1 MREKV
6 LIAAERMT
14 ELTCRMRVK
23 KTEEDEDGGADGV
36 DLFPESALVP
46 IRSYPDVG
54 IELRTKW
61 AQELM
66 KSFATSSTS
75 TTTTTNN
82 PHGLQI
88 RPLDFIAMLDGSV
101 KVLTAASAATG
112 PSRNNPGRKAGYPAR
127 FQIPPRTLWGL
138 DEAQRVKRAEMFA
151 MASLL
156 YELLSGT
163 QIFEGLSDEEVQ
175 ERFSKGEFPP
185 DAASLPYSLVIFSGW
200 SEEFA
205 EEMAKRGMYATGR
218 PLFYYFFVHERA
230 IGISFFLACK
240 LLF

>member
-1 MREKV
+1 
-6 LIAAERMT
+6 MT
-14 ELTCRMRVK
+14 ELTCRIRVK
-23 KTEEDEDGGADGV
+23 KTEEDEDCGADGV
-36 DLFPESALVP
+36 ALFPESALVP
-46 IRSYPDVG
+46 IQSYADAG

-66 KSFATSSTS
+66 KSFSTS
-75 TTTTTNN
+75 TNTTNN

-88 RPLDFIAMLDGSV
+88 RPWDFIAMLDGSV
-101 KVLTAASAATG
+101 KALTAAG
-112 PSRNNPGRKAGYPAR
+112 PSRNDRGTRKVGYPAR

-138 DEAQRVKRAEMFA
+138 DEAQKVKRAEMFA

-175 ERFSKGEFPP
+175 ERFSRGEFPP
-185 DAASLPYSLVIFSGW
+185 DAASLPNSLVIFSGW

-205 EEMAKRGMYATGR
+205 QELAKQGMYGPALLYY
-218 PLFYYFFVHERA
+218 LFSHERA
-230 IGISFFLACK
+230 TGISFSLLANSC
-240 LLF
+240 FDTV